1 MKKAFSVILTL
12 AMTLSL
18 GLPALAQ
25 TDTSNAAYAHYLSL
39 NEDQKT
45 YYNDVYRPV
54 YAEYRQAVSVLR
66 AKIREVKLESREQA
80 EQILAV
86 LQNMTARHRAFFGD
100 RTTVGLSRYEVPAA
114 REAMYRAAD
123 TDHNYAAAADY
134 CVELKRLVTLRVAF
148 MQKAIGEME
157 AFAPAAAANGIA
169 WLEKQL
175 MTSGTVATG
184 YFASRPG
191 NTSLDSTGYN
201 FAPSINA
208 SMKATIGLDAGADCS
223 WRIYKCLDGS
233 FNIIWSYVCIN
244 SLGAGASLDAVAF
257 YNTSEKVVHN
267 GSAIVRTQNV
277 NVSGAQY
284 ADIPVIKDFV
294 KA

>member
-12 AMTLSL
+12 AMALSL

-25 TDTSNAAYAHYLSL
+25 TDASHAAYAHYLAL
-39 NEDQKT
+39 NEDQKA

-54 YAEYRQAVSVLR
+54 YAEYRQAVSALR
-66 AKIREVKLESREQA
+66 EKIREAKLESREQA

-86 LQNMTARHRAFFGD
+86 LQNMTEQHRAFFGD

-123 TDHNYAAAADY
+123 TDHNYEAAADY
-134 CVELKRLVTLRVAF
+134 CIELKRLVTLRVAF
-148 MQKAIGEME
+148 MQKAVGEME
-157 AFAPAAAANGIA
+157 AFDPAATANGIA
-169 WLEKQL
+169 WLEQQL
-175 MTSGTVATG
+175 MTSGTVANG

-208 SMKATIGLDAGADCS
+208 SMKAAIGLDANADCS

-233 FNIIWSYVCIN
+233 FNIIWSYACIN
-244 SLGAGASLDAVAF
+244 SLRAGAALDAVAF
-257 YNTSEKVVHN
+257 YNTSEKAVYN
-267 GSAIVRTQNV
+267 GTAVVRTQNV

-284 ADIPVIKDFV
+284 ADIPVIKDFA